1 MSLVAKKEKL
11 IMAAKKVKIDW
22 QRVNKLLQAQC
33 SGSSIASIL
42 GIHENTLYD
51 RCKKDQS
58 MEFMAYS
65 AKKKSE
71 GKELLKEKMY
81 DIAMAGDKIL
91 LIWLSKQ
98 YLGMSE
104 SLEKLSDEACELV
117 IQKLKQRYETE
128 TQRDN

>member
-1 MSLVAKKEKL
+1 
-11 IMAAKKVKIDW
+11 MAAKKVKIDW

-33 SGSSIASIL
+33 SGSTIASIL

-51 RCKKDQS
+51 RCKTDQS

-81 DIAMAGDKIL
+81 DMAMAGDKIL

-128 TQRDN
+128 AQRDN